1 MTLSMRPIG
10 KAEWSSWNTL
20 DEEAFGIAVPEHRQ
34 ELFRR
39 IVEFDRS
46 LGVFDGDLLVG
57 TAAALSF
64 SMNVPGGPIPVG
76 GVTAVGVLPSH
87 RRRGILSSL
96 MTRQLS
102 DLYERGEAVA
112 ALYAAEAAIYGRYG
126 YGRAA
131 DNLLFRI
138 PTAKA
143 AFTRNAPV
151 DPTLRLRIV
160 KPADARSVFEKI
172 YDSAFEER
180 PGLYDRPAARWDA
193 VLSDHESD
201 QGGAGP
207 LRAVVAEDDGG
218 PRGYAL
224 FRIKASFDDH
234 DLPAGEL
241 RLKELFGLDPAAYAL
256 LWRHVLDR
264 DLVSHVFAPSRPADD
279 PLIHLLAEPRALHA
293 LWLDDLWIRVVDVE
307 RALPARRYS
316 APVDVVIE
324 VEDTVCPWNARRWRL
339 TADPSGARCAPSED
353 PADLTLPVSV
363 LGAAYLGGRPLA
375 ALLAAGVVRE
385 SRAGALRELST
396 AMSWGPAP
404 WAGLVF

>member
-1 MTLSMRPIG
+1 MTLSLRPIG
-10 KAEWSSWNTL
+10 ETEWSAWTTV
-20 DEEAFGIAVPEHRQ
+20 DEEAFGFATPEHRLK
-34 ELFRR
+34 LFRR
-39 IVEFDRS
+39 LVELDRS

-57 TAAALSF
+57 TATVQSF
-64 SMNVPGGPIPVG
+64 SMNVPGGPIPAG
-76 GVTAVGVLPSH
+76 GVTGVSVLPSH

-102 DLYERGEAVA
+102 DLRERGEAVA

-131 DNLLFRI
+131 DTMLFRI

-151 DPTLRLRIV
+151 DPDLRLRIV
-160 KPADARSVFEKI
+160 RPADARSVFEKI
-172 YDSAFEER
+172 YESAFEER
-180 PGLYDRPAARWDA
+180 PGLYARTPVRWDT

-207 LRAVVAEDDGG
+207 LRAVVAEDDDG

-224 FRIKASFDDH
+224 FRIRASFDDY

-241 RLKELFGLDPAAYAL
+241 RLKELFGLDPAAYAS

-264 DLVSHVFAPSRPADD
+264 DLVSHVFAPSRPSDD
-279 PLIHLLAEPRALHA
+279 PLIHLLAEPRALRA
-293 LWLDDLWIRVVDVE
+293 LWQDDLWVRVVDVG

-339 TADPSGARCAPSED
+339 TADTSGARCVPSED

-396 AMSWGPAP
+396 AMSWTPAP

>member
-1 MTLSMRPIG
+1 MTLSLRPISE
-10 KAEWSSWNTL
+10 AEWSAWNTV
-20 DEEAFGIAVPEHRQ
+20 DEEAFGAATPEHRQ
-34 ELFRR
+34 EIFKRNL
-39 IVEFDRS
+39 EFDRS

-57 TAAALSF
+57 TTAVYSF
-64 SMNVPGGPIPVG
+64 SMTVPGGPIPVG

-102 DLYERGEAVA
+102 DLHERGEAVA

-126 YGRAA
+126 YGRAS
-131 DNLLFRI
+131 DCMVFRI
-138 PTAKA
+138 PTASA
-143 AFTRNAPV
+143 AFTRHAPA
-151 DPTLRLRIV
+151 DPALRLRV
-160 KPADARSVFEKI
+160 VRPAEARSTFEKI
-172 YDSAFEER
+172 YESAFEQR
-180 PGLYDRPAARWDA
+180 PGLYARTPARWDT
-193 VLSDHESD
+193 VLTDQESD

-224 FRIKASFDDH
+224 FRIKGSFDDH

-264 DLVSHVFAPSRPADD
+264 DLVSHVLAQSRPSDD
-279 PLIHLLAEPRALHA
+279 PLIHLLAEPRQLHA
-293 LWLDDLWIRVVDVE
+293 LWLDDLWVRVVDVE

-316 APVDVVIE
+316 APVDVVME

-339 TADPSGARCAPSED
+339 TADTSGARCAPSDD

-363 LGAAYLGGRPLA
+363 LGAAYLGGQPLA

-404 WAGLVF
+404 WGGLVF